1 MTANLT
7 DTADGQPPASPHAFE
22 PAQRA
27 GVYRAIAER
36 RDMRHFCGGQV
47 APELLQRLLL
57 AAHHAPSVGFMQP
70 WRFIRITDMALRQR
84 LHAVVERERQC
95 TADALGERG
104 AEFMRLKVEGLLDC
118 AELLAVVLADGRE
131 RHVFGRRTMPHM
143 DLASTACAIQN
154 LWLAARAEGL
164 GMGWVSLFDPTELG
178 QVLGV
183 PPGAE
188 PVALLCLGPV
198 TGFYDQPM
206 LQQLHWAHREALPNL
221 VFDNAWGTASGLFA
235 DPVSDPGSAPPTRST
250 TKGTP

>member
-1 MTANLT
+1 MST
-7 DTADGQPPASPHAFE
+7 PHTFTEAE
-22 PAQRA
+22 RV

-70 WRFIRITDMALRQR
+70 WRFIRITELGLRQR
-84 LHAVVERERQC
+84 LHAVVDHERQC
-95 TADALGERG
+95 TADALGERRD
-104 AEFMRLKVEGLLDC
+104 EFMRLKVEGLLDC

-164 GMGWVSLFDPTELG
+164 GTGWVSLFDPAELG

-221 VFDNAWGTASGLFA
+221 VFDNAWGTASGLFDA
-235 DPVSDPGSAPPTRST
+235 EPVPFQGQT
-250 TKGTP
+250 

>member
-1 MTANLT
+1 MTPST
-7 DTADGQPPASPHAFE
+7 TASPHASSHAFTE
-22 PAQRA
+22 AERH

-70 WRFIRITDMALRQR
+70 WRFIRITDTALRQR

-164 GMGWVSLFDPTELG
+164 GMGWVSLFDPVELG

-183 PPGAE
+183 PSGAE

-206 LQQLHWAHREALPNL
+206 LQQLQWASREALPKL
-221 VFDNAWGTASGLFA
+221 VFDNAWGLASDLFA
-235 DPVSDPGSAPPTRST
+235 T
-250 TKGTP
+250 TPSHSKGHS

>member
-1 MTANLT
+1 MTVNLT
-7 DTADGQPPASPHAFE
+7 GGTLDPASNPHAFE
-22 PAQRA
+22 PGQRA

-70 WRFIRITDMALRQR
+70 WRFIRITDTALRQR

-95 TADALGERG
+95 TADALGERRD
-104 AEFMRLKVEGLLDC
+104 EFMRLKVEGLLDC

-164 GMGWVSLFDPTELG
+164 GMGWVSLFDPAELG

-221 VFDNAWGTASGLFA
+221 VFDNAWGTASALF
-235 DPVSDPGSAPPTRST
+235 DIEPLSVQGPT
-250 TKGTP
+250 